1 MSIPNT
7 CFTFVVNFLL
17 TIKNHNDII
26 QTGVNPSKS
35 IGEIIM
41 KTKFIKGL
49 IIISITAILFSGC
62 SKVATPQKETGT
74 SAVPTKVDTNVEL
87 IKATDISKN
96 PEKAKNRLD
105 TFITGLSSAPG
116 GVFLP
121 YFYENGYDGN
131 ATGPIFASL
140 VVLDSEGKPKS
151 DLAEKWEISSD
162 NLVYT
167 YHLKQGLKFSN
178 GTPVT
183 ASDVQFTLSLLADP
197 SYAGYT
203 DISTFFI
210 KGTDDYKK
218 GTADSISGIKVIDPL
233 TIEITTE
240 KVNAQNLLNLGG
252 QVLSKEYY
260 GKDFKKG
267 KLDYLKDLYP
277 VPMGAGA
284 YKFVKY
290 VPGQEIHYIANENY
304 YGGKPSIENLIYKV
318 SSADTALQL
327 FQTGETDTV
336 GVPLTD
342 DNLEALKGLG
352 FANIQVS
359 TTNNFGLIYF
369 NSAKPTL
376 KETAVRQALY
386 YGLDRQKLVDIQY
399 QGHAQVANVPNS
411 PLSWA
416 YTEDGITKYNFDQ
429 TKAKKLL
436 ENAGWKVGT
445 DGIREK
451 GGVKLKLNYLTRK
464 GDDVFISIAK
474 ENYKDLGID
483 FTAEMID
490 FDTEIAKFT
499 KGDYDLA
506 AFSTSLLTDPND
518 AVSEFSSV
526 YPNNY
531 ANYSNPTVDKLIKD
545 GISTTDIEKRKE
557 IYKNLYKEFTND
569 PPVLLTVYK
578 KSLSASNARIPNIIK
593 DGYNNYDL
601 WLPKITITK

>member
-1 MSIPNT
+1 M
-7 CFTFVVNFLL
+7 
-17 TIKNHNDII
+17 KN
-26 QTGVNPSKS
+26 
-35 IGEIIM
+35 
-41 KTKFIKGL
+41 KFIKG
-49 IIISITAILFSGC
+49 IIITAITAIILSGC
-62 SKVATPQKETGT
+62 SKAITTDTGAASTP
-74 SAVPTKVDTNVEL
+74 AKVDTNVQL
-87 IKATDISKN
+87 IKATDASKN
-96 PEKAKNRLD
+96 PEKAKSRAN
-105 TFITGLSSAPG
+105 TFVTGLSSAPG

-140 VVLDSEGKPKS
+140 VILDSQGKPKA
-151 DLAEKWEISSD
+151 DLAERWEISSD

-167 YHLKQGLKFSN
+167 YHLKKGLKFSN

-183 ASDVQFTLSLLADP
+183 AADVQFTLTLLADP
-197 SYAGYT
+197 AYAGYS

-210 KGTDDYKK
+210 KGTEDYKK
-218 GTADSISGIKVIDPL
+218 GNATSISGIKVIDDL
-233 TIEITTE
+233 TVEITTE

-252 QVLSKEYY
+252 QVISKAYY
-260 GKDFKKG
+260 GKDYIKG

-277 VPMGAGA
+277 TPMGAGA

-290 VPGQEIHYIANENY
+290 IPGQEIHYAANENY

-336 GVPLTD
+336 SVPLTD
-342 DNLEALKGLG
+342 DNLEALKNLG
-352 FANIQVS
+352 FANIQIS
-359 TTNNFGLIYF
+359 TANNFGLIYF
-369 NSAKPTL
+369 NNGKPTL

-386 YGLDRQKLVDIQY
+386 YGLDREKLVTIQY

-416 YTEDGITKYNFDQ
+416 YTEDGITKYGFDP

-436 ENAGWKVGT
+436 DDAGWKVGAN
-445 DGIREK
+445 GIREK
-451 GGVKLKLNYLTRK
+451 AGVKLKLNYLTRK

-490 FDTEIAKFT
+490 FDTEITKFT

-518 AVSEFSSV
+518 AVSEFLSTF
-526 YPNNY
+526 PQNY
-531 ANYSNPTVDKLIKD
+531 SKYSNPKVDKLIKD
-545 GISTTDIEKRKE
+545 GISTTDLEKRKA
-557 IYKNLYKEFTND
+557 IYKDLYKEFTND
-569 PPVLLTVYK
+569 PPVLLTIYK
-578 KSLSASNARIPNIIK
+578 QSLSASNARIPDLIK

-601 WLPKITITK
+601 SLPKIKISK

>member
-1 MSIPNT
+1 MKKKLIRGI
-7 CFTFVVNFLL
+7 VV
-17 TIKNHNDII
+17 T
-26 QTGVNPSKS
+26 V
-35 IGEIIM
+35 
-41 KTKFIKGL
+41 
-49 IIISITAILFSGC
+49 ITAMVLYGC
-62 SKVATPQKETGT
+62 GKNGGSDNTTATATT
-74 SAVPTKVDTNVEL
+74 PTKVDNNIQL

-96 PEKAKNRLD
+96 PQKAKERTD
-105 TFITGLSSAPG
+105 TFVAGLASAPG

-140 VVLDSEGKPKS
+140 VVLDSEGKPKA
-151 DLAEKWEISSD
+151 DLAEKWEISTD

-167 YHLKQGLKFSN
+167 YHLKKDLKFSN

-183 ASDVQFTLSLLADP
+183 ANDVVFTLRLLADP
-197 SYAGYT
+197 AYAGSV

-210 KGTDDYKK
+210 KGVDDYKK
-218 GTADSISGIKVIDPL
+218 GNADSISGIKVIDPS

-252 QVLSKEYY
+252 PVISKEYY
-260 GKDFKKG
+260 GKDYKKG

-277 VPMGAGA
+277 APMGAGP
-284 YKFVKY
+284 YKFSKY
-290 VPGQEIHYIANENY
+290 VPGQEIDYVANENY

-336 GVPLTD
+336 GVPLTE
-342 DNLEALKGLG
+342 DNLQALKELG
-352 FANIQVS
+352 FADIQIS
-359 TTNNFGLIYF
+359 LANNFGLIYF
-369 NSAKPTL
+369 NNEKPTL

-399 QGHAQVANVPNS
+399 QGHAKVADVPNS

-416 YTEDGITKYNFDQ
+416 YTEDGITKYGFEPE
-429 TKAKKLL
+429 KAKKLL
-436 ENAGWKVGT
+436 DDAGWRVGS

-451 GGVKLKLNYLTRK
+451 NGIKLKLNYLTRK

-490 FDTEIAKFT
+490 FDTEISKFT

-506 AFSTSLLTDPND
+506 AFSTSLLTDPHD
-518 AVSEFSSV
+518 AVSEFLSN
-526 YPNNY
+526 YPQ
-531 ANYSNPTVDKLIKD
+531 NYSHYSNQKVDKLISD
-545 GISTTDIEKRKE
+545 GIGTIDLEQRKAM
-557 IYKNLYKEFTND
+557 YKELYKEFIND

-578 KSLSASNARIPNIIK
+578 QTLSASNARIPGLVK
-593 DGYNNYDL
+593 DGYSNYDL
-601 WLPKITITK
+601 MLPKIKITK

>member
-1 MSIPNT
+1 MKKKLIRGI
-7 CFTFVVNFLL
+7 VV
-17 TIKNHNDII
+17 T
-26 QTGVNPSKS
+26 V
-35 IGEIIM
+35 
-41 KTKFIKGL
+41 
-49 IIISITAILFSGC
+49 ITAMVLSGC
-62 SKVATPQKETGT
+62 GKNGGSDNTTATATTP
-74 SAVPTKVDTNVEL
+74 AKVDNNVQL

-96 PEKAKNRLD
+96 PQKAKNRTD
-105 TFITGLSSAPG
+105 TFVTGLASAPG

-140 VVLDSEGKPKS
+140 VGLDSEGKPKA

-167 YHLKQGLKFSN
+167 YHLKKDLKFSN

-183 ASDVQFTLSLLADP
+183 GDDVVFTLTLLADP
-197 SYAGYT
+197 AYGGAV
-203 DISTFFI
+203 DISTYFI
-210 KGTDDYKK
+210 KGVDDYKK
-218 GTADSISGIKVIDPL
+218 GNSDSISGIKVIDPL

-252 QVLSKEYY
+252 PVISKEYY
-260 GKDFKKG
+260 GKDYKKG

-277 VPMGAGA
+277 APMGAGP

-290 VPGQEIHYIANENY
+290 VPGQEIDYVANENY
-304 YGGKPSIENLIYKV
+304 YAGKPSVENLIYKV

-342 DNLEALKGLG
+342 DNLQALKNLG
-352 FANIQVS
+352 FADIQIS
-359 TTNNFGLIYF
+359 TANNFGLIYF
-369 NSAKPTL
+369 NNDKPTL

-399 QGHAQVANVPNS
+399 QGHAQVANIPNS

-416 YTEDGITKYNFDQ
+416 YTEEGITKYDFDP

-436 ENAGWKVGT
+436 DDAGWKAGS

-451 GGVKLKLNYLTRK
+451 DGVKLKLNYLTRK

-483 FTAEMID
+483 FTAEILD
-490 FDTEIAKFT
+490 FDTEISKFT

-518 AVSEFSSV
+518 AVLEFTSTF
-526 YPNNY
+526 PQNY
-531 ANYSNPTVDKLIKD
+531 AHYSNQKVDKLIKD
-545 GISTTDIEKRKE
+545 GISTTDLEQRKT
-557 IYKNLYKEFTND
+557 IYKDLYKEITND
-569 PPVLLTVYK
+569 PPVLLTIYK
-578 KSLSASNARIPNIIK
+578 QTLSASNARIPDLVK
-593 DGYNNYDL
+593 DGYSNYDL
-601 WLPKITITK
+601 SLPKIKISK

>member
-1 MSIPNT
+1 MKNKFINGIIIIAIT
-7 CFTFVVNFLL
+7 VVFLSAC
-17 TIKNHNDII
+17 
-26 QTGVNPSKS
+26 SKS
-35 IGEIIM
+35 ASSDTGAV
-41 KTKFIKGL
+41 
-49 IIISITAILFSGC
+49 SI
-62 SKVATPQKETGT
+62 
-74 SAVPTKVDTNVEL
+74 PTKVDNNVQL
-87 IKATDISKN
+87 IKATDASKN
-96 PEKAKNRLD
+96 PEKAKNRSN

-131 ATGPIFASL
+131 ATSPIFASL
-140 VVLDSEGKPKS
+140 VVLDSQGQPKA

-167 YHLKQGLKFSN
+167 YHLRKGLKFSN

-183 ASDVQFTLSLLADP
+183 ADDVKFTLTLLADP
-197 SYAGYT
+197 SYAGYS

-218 GTADSISGIKVIDPL
+218 GTADSIFGIKVIDPL
-233 TIEITTE
+233 TIQITTE

-252 QVLSKEYY
+252 PLISKAYY
-260 GKDFKKG
+260 GKDYKKG

-277 VPMGAGA
+277 TPMGAGA

-290 VPGQEIHYIANENY
+290 VPGQEIHYVANENY

-318 SSADTALQL
+318 TSSDTALQL

-336 GVPLTD
+336 SVPLTD
-342 DNLEALKGLG
+342 DNLDALKNLG
-352 FANIQVS
+352 FANIQIS
-359 TTNNFGLIYF
+359 TANNFRLIYF
-369 NSAKPTL
+369 NNSKPTL

-386 YGLDRQKLVDIQY
+386 YGLDRQKLVDIKY

-416 YTEDGITKYNFDQ
+416 YTEDGITKYDFNP

-436 ENAGWKVGT
+436 DDAGWKVGS

-451 GGVKLKLNYLTRK
+451 NGIKLKLNYLTGK

-474 ENYKDLGID
+474 EDYKAIGID
-483 FTAEMID
+483 FTAEMVD
-490 FDTEIAKFT
+490 YDTEVTKLT
-499 KGDYDLA
+499 KGDYDLS
-506 AFSTSLLTDPND
+506 AFSTNLLTDPND
-518 AVSEFSSV
+518 AVAEYSSTF
-526 YPNNY
+526 PQNY
-531 ANYSNPTVDKLIKD
+531 SRYSNPKADKLIKD
-545 GISTTDIEKRKE
+545 GISTTDIEKRKA
-557 IYKNLYKEFTND
+557 IYKDLYKELTND
-569 PPVLLTVYK
+569 PPVLITVYT
-578 KSLSASNARIPNIIK
+578 KSLSASNARIPDLIK

-601 WLPKITITK
+601 WLPKIKISK